1 MLMIILRTL
10 VPRHDIK
17 EGWRNHL
24 DEMISQHKSVRIE
37 FPSTESSLLAIK
49 NDMHEVME
57 KVAAHEDYLNSKFA
71 DLSKEYSKV
80 CHESLT

>member
-1 MLMIILRTL
+1 M
-10 VPRHDIK
+10 
-17 EGWRNHL
+17 
-24 DEMISQHKSVRIE
+24 RIE